1 MSKLEVILELLAD
14 GAWHGIVEV
23 QQRLGLDAYTVEEV
37 MVFLCEYSFVQ
48 VDEER
53 GLVRV
58 NPDFK
63 KLLVETVT

>member
-14 GAWHGIVEV
+14 GAWHGIEEV

-37 MVFLCEYSFVQ
+37 MAFLCEYSFVQ